1 MRYLRL
7 RAKVTS
13 CLAMATLL
21 FWLTGGQPAGAT
33 QNEPIHPPPKPI
45 GLPKKVEIGDI
56 QYACRRGTATCRLSD
71 FMEKARVCALLV
83 VRDQKYR
90 IEEFGPSDKFCKEK
104 GERNGRKRLYGVAS
118 VAKSITSTLLGHAI
132 AVTQGARTRQD
143 FEAALSRPVD
153 RYVSDLHLFI
163 PSAYVGVPL
172 DRVLRMR
179 SGVWWTEY
187 GWKGFGSG
195 AAFFSQRVRQMHE
208 SVPHFARRYVLR
220 TIWRPTFNYSALDT
234 AIAAQAADDM
244 LGGVRLT
251 KFLETGIWAAIGAE
265 SEAMWGVDKAGTAIG
280 PCCFKATVG
289 DLARF
294 GLLVLRR
301 GKDRHGNEIIPEAWF
316 DVATI
321 SRGQADE
328 IPPENRSANA
338 GWRMHY
344 GYFWWLNAKGTDFS
358 AIGRDGQFIHI
369 FPDNDT
375 VIVQISDWNAWTNG
389 DEREVDTFEAHKALV
404 TTIGRL
410 P

>member
-1 MRYLRL
+1 MR
-7 RAKVTS
+7 
-13 CLAMATLL
+13 LAIVALLIALTCGHPAAATE
-21 FWLTGGQPAGAT
+21 
-33 QNEPIHPPPKPI
+33 NEPIYPPPKPI
-45 GLPKKVEIGDI
+45 GLPEKTEIGDI
-56 QYACRRGTATCRLSD
+56 SYACRRGTATCRLSE

-83 VRDQKYR
+83 VRDQKHR
-90 IEEFGPSDKFCKEK
+90 IEQFGASDRFCTENGEK
-104 GERNGRKRLYGVAS
+104 NDPKRLFGVAS

-132 AVTQGARTRQD
+132 ATQGARTREE
-143 FEAALSRPVD
+143 FEAVLSRPVEH
-153 RYVSDLHLFI
+153 YVSDLHLFI

-172 DRVLRMR
+172 DHVLRMR

-187 GWKGFGSG
+187 GWNGFGSG
-195 AAFFSQRVRQMHE
+195 AAFFSQRVRHLHE

-220 TIWRPTFNYSALDT
+220 TIWPPSFNYSALDT
-234 AIAAQAADDM
+234 AIAAQAADEM
-244 LGGVRLT
+244 LGGMRLT

-301 GKDRHGNEIIPEAWF
+301 GKDRDGKEIIPEAWF
-316 DVATI
+316 DIATR
-321 SRGQADE
+321 SRGSADQ

-338 GWRMHY
+338 GWPMHY

-358 AIGRDGQFIHI
+358 AIGRDGQFIHV

-389 DEREVDTFEAHKALV
+389 DALEVDTFEAHRALV
-404 TTIGRL
+404 ATIGRL